1 LRPTRL
7 ILRSETHP
15 AYRLLPATMAH
26 IPWLAGQHAG
36 TLPIGHH
43 EGRTLGIMTRL
54 PAPPLAPVPAYR
66 PEQPPDEITRG
77 LFGLGRRLTRTY
89 PLACDALLAA
99 VMLGLCSAWLSWSSF
114 ASYRAAIV
122 QTVLI
127 AVLVVRRLHPSAVF
141 LATSAIAFAQW
152 LLGFPLLGDAALL
165 VALYTVAAH
174 ESRIRALLATALL
187 EAGAVMA
194 AVKWQLA
201 GTVPRSLLFLSA
213 MVVAAL
219 FAGLT
224 AASGS
229 RYLTW
234 MDERARRL
242 ETERDQQAAI
252 AAAAERTRI
261 ARELHDIVSHSLS
274 VVITLADA
282 AAVVGRSDPARG
294 VEAMTES
301 SEVARRA
308 LTDMRAML
316 GVLRTDEPAAG
327 LAPQP
332 GIDDLGALVERIRA
346 IGLPVDLS
354 VEGTPFPLGA
364 ATELTVYRIVQEAL
378 TNTLR
383 HAVAGHATVTIAY
396 DQPQLRV
403 RIADDGIARAPGLR
417 RGHGIEG
424 MRERAALH
432 DGTLRAGPNPDAPAG
447 WLVEAT
453 LVEATLG
460 RP

>member
-1 LRPTRL
+1 MAGGRP
-7 ILRSETHP
+7 
-15 AYRLLPATMAH
+15 
-26 IPWLAGQHAG
+26 G
-36 TLPIGHH
+36 TLPVSHH
-43 EGRTLGIMTRL
+43 EGRTLGTTTRL
-54 PAPPLAPVPAYR
+54 PAPPLATVSAR
-66 PEQPPDEITRG
+66 PGEQPPDEISRSLFGRGRG
-77 LFGLGRRLTRTY
+77 LMRTH
-89 PLACDALLAA
+89 PLATDTLLAA
-99 VMLGLCSAWLSWSSF
+99 VLLAVSSVWLAGSGFAGL
-114 ASYRAAIV
+114 RAAIV
-122 QTVLI
+122 QTALI
-127 AVLVVRRLHPSAVF
+127 APLAVRRLYPSPVF
-141 LATSAIAFAQW
+141 LVTSAIAFAQW

-174 ESRIRALLATALL
+174 ESRLRTLLATGLL
-187 EAGAVMA
+187 EAGAIMA
-194 AVKWQLA
+194 AVKWEPA
-201 GTVPRSLLFLSA
+201 GTPERSLLFLSA

-224 AASGS
+224 VASGS
-229 RYLTW
+229 RYLAW

-242 ETERDQQAAI
+242 EVERDQQAVI

-282 AAVVGRSDPARG
+282 AAVVSRADPARG
-294 VEAMTES
+294 VEAMTEV
-301 SEVARRA
+301 SEVGRRA

-332 GIDDLGALVERIRA
+332 GIGDLGALVERVRA
-346 IGLPVDLS
+346 TGLPVDLA

-364 ATELTVYRIVQEAL
+364 AAGLTAYRIVQEAL

-383 HAVAGHATVTIAY
+383 HAAARRARVTIVY
-396 DQPQLRV
+396 DEPQVRV
-403 RIADDGIARAPGLR
+403 RIADDGTAKAPDGTVPGGR
-417 RGHGIEG
+417 RGHGIDG

-432 DGTLRAGPNPDAPAG
+432 GGTLRAGPSEQG

-453 LVEATLG
+453 LG
-460 RP
+460 RHA

>member
-1 LRPTRL
+1 VSARPR
-7 ILRSETHP
+7 
-15 AYRLLPATMAH
+15 
-26 IPWLAGQHAG
+26 
-36 TLPIGHH
+36 
-43 EGRTLGIMTRL
+43 
-54 PAPPLAPVPAYR
+54 
-66 PEQPPDEITRG
+66 EQPPDEITRG
-77 LFGLGRRLTRTY
+77 LFGRGRRLMRTH
-89 PLACDALLAA
+89 PLATDTLLAA
-99 VMLGLCSAWLSWSSF
+99 VLLALSSVWLAGSGF
-114 ASYRAAIV
+114 ASYRTAIV
-122 QTVLI
+122 QTALI
-127 AVLVVRRLHPSAVF
+127 APLTVRRLYPSAVF
-141 LATSAIAFAQW
+141 AVISAIAFAQW

-174 ESRIRALLATALL
+174 ESRLRTLLATGLL

-194 AVKWQLA
+194 AIKWEPA
-201 GTVPRSLLFLSA
+201 GTLERSLLFLSA
-213 MVVAAL
+213 TVVAAL

-224 AASGS
+224 VASGS
-229 RYLTW
+229 RYLAW

-242 ETERDQQAAI
+242 EVERDQQAVI

-282 AAVVGRSDPARG
+282 AGVVSRADPARG
-294 VEAMTES
+294 AEAMTEV
-301 SEVARRA
+301 SEVGRRA

-332 GIDDLGALVERIRA
+332 GIGDLSALVERVRA
-346 IGLPVDLS
+346 TGLPVDLA

-364 ATELTVYRIVQEAL
+364 AAELTAYRIVQEAL

-383 HAVAGHATVTIAY
+383 HAAAGRASVTIVY
-396 DQPQLRV
+396 DEPQVRV
-403 RIADDGIARAPGLR
+403 QVADDGTAKAYDGQAPGGH
-417 RGHGIEG
+417 RGHGIDG

-432 DGTLRAGPNPDAPAG
+432 GGTLHAGPFPQG
-447 WLVEAT
+447 W

-460 RP
+460 RPA

>member
-1 LRPTRL
+1 MAGNRP
-7 ILRSETHP
+7 
-15 AYRLLPATMAH
+15 
-26 IPWLAGQHAG
+26 G
-36 TLPIGHH
+36 TLPVSHH
-43 EGRTLGIMTRL
+43 EGRTLGTTTRL
-54 PAPPLAPVPAYR
+54 PAPPLATVPAR
-66 PEQPPDEITRG
+66 PGEQPPDEITRG
-77 LFGLGRRLTRTY
+77 LFGRGRGLMRTH
-89 PLACDALLAA
+89 PLATDTLLAA
-99 VMLGLCSAWLSWSSF
+99 VLLAVSSVWLAGSGF
-114 ASYRAAIV
+114 ASLRAAVV
-122 QTVLI
+122 QTALI
-127 AVLVVRRLHPSAVF
+127 APLTVRRLHPSAVF
-141 LATSAIAFAQW
+141 LVTSAIAFAQW

-174 ESRIRALLATALL
+174 ESRLRSLLAAGVL

-194 AVKWQLA
+194 AVKWEPA
-201 GTVPRSLLFLSA
+201 GTPERSLLFLSA
-213 MVVAAL
+213 TVVAAL

-224 AASGS
+224 VASGS
-229 RYLTW
+229 RYLAW

-242 ETERDQQAAI
+242 EVERDQQAVI

-282 AAVVGRSDPARG
+282 AAVVSRADPARG
-294 VEAMTES
+294 VEAMTEV
-301 SEVARRA
+301 SEVGRRA

-332 GIDDLGALVERIRA
+332 GIGDLGALVERVRA
-346 IGLPVDLS
+346 TGLPVDLA

-364 ATELTVYRIVQEAL
+364 AAELTAYRIVQEAL

-383 HAVAGHATVTIAY
+383 HAAARHASVTIVY
-396 DQPQLRV
+396 DEPQVRV
-403 RIADDGIARAPGLR
+403 RVADDGTANDGTAKPQGSR
-417 RGHGIEG
+417 RGHGIDG

-432 DGTLRAGPNPDAPAG
+432 GGTLRAGPVPNSAQG
-447 WLVEAT
+447 W

-460 RP
+460 RPA